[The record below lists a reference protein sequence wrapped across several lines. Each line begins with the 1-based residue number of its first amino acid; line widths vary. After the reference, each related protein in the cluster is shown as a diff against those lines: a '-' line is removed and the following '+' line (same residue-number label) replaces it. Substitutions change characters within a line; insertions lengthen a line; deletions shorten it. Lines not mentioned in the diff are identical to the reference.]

1 MRKQKVPEL
10 IEFIH
15 SSRETRPDG
24 TVIGVGPLI
33 GCVLARRVRGRHPC
47 TGQFESRI
55 SLGWS
60 KVNRSKG
67 DKFDKNCAID
77 IARRRAIV
85 GNSPEMPSKIAPAYH
100 RMEARAERY
109 FKFTFW
115 A

>member
-15 SSRETRPDG
+15 SKTENRDG
-24 TVIGVGPLI
+24 TVVGVGPLI
-33 GCVLARRVRGRHPC
+33 GCVLARRVRGRHPF
-47 TGQFESRI
+47 TGQFEPRI

-67 DKFDKNCAID
+67 DKFDKKEAVRL
-77 IARRRAIV
+77 ARERAIL
-85 GNSPEMPSKIAPAYH
+85 GNAPELPRKMYAPYD

-109 FKFTFW
+109 FKNTFF